1 MKKFLILFALL
12 SPTVLAQNT
21 SSSSNPAASS
31 PLSSVFDQISQ
42 QAAGDKPTPA
52 VSNKPVSDKLL
63 SFKPS
68 SKVSADIRNTFING
82 FIAQGQRNGTLT
94 PALEKQVRDG
104 FGKVDIAAEYQKLLG
119 PKGFDVY
126 NVVTAMTLYVVSAF
140 QILDDLET
148 TDATDRA
155 IYEQFKKAFGG
166 VPAVAKMS
174 DADKQNFAEALMW
187 LTAFQAN
194 DLEQAKKGTNG
205 YTLENVKESVSSS
218 LKGFKIDPERIQVG
232 EKGLE
237 ARK

>member
-12 SPTVLAQNT
+12 GPTVLAQ
-21 SSSSNPAASS
+21 SSSSPSNPVTSS

-42 QAAGDKPTPA
+42 QAAGDKPVPA
-52 VSNKPVSDKLL
+52 VSSKPVSDKLL
-63 SFKPS
+63 TYKPS

-82 FIAQGQRNGTLT
+82 LVAQGQKTGTLT
-94 PALEKQVRDG
+94 LALEKQVRDG
-104 FGKVDIAAEYQKLLG
+104 FSKVDIAAEYQKLLG
-119 PKGFDVY
+119 PKGYDVY